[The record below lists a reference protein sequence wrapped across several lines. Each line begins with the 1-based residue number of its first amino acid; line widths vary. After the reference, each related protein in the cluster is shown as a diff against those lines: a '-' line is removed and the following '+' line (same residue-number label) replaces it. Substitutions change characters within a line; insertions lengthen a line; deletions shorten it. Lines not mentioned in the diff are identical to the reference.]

1 MKSFKKFK
9 HSSNTY
15 SFLYRLIDLVSIIFA
30 LFLATV
36 IYDTTFS
43 KDHLI
48 MVLIVSVVFLY
59 VAEALELYQSW
70 RVGSF
75 NRMTLTVWGSLIV
88 AFMVLLVLSF
98 MFKYSEQISRMV
110 VGIWSVLTLLFCF
123 MSRVISHQFKVARR
137 KLGINLKKVG
147 IIGATRAGS
156 ELYNEMMKNDELGF
170 QFVGF
175 FDDRKQS
182 RTYRDLVVLNNV
194 EKAIESAQRGEID
207 VLYIALPLMA
217 EHRVSKIITLLGDTT
232 ADVHIVPDILMS
244 SLVHARITHVGNI
257 DTLSIFESPY
267 LGTKLWLKRTLDLL
281 VSICILVLITPMLM
295 VISVAIKLTSKGPV
309 LFKQHRYGL
318 RGDDILVWKFRT
330 MTVMDSG
337 KGDVIQATKNDS
349 RITALGRFLR
359 RTSLDELPQF
369 FNVLKGDMSVVG
381 PRPHA
386 VAHNEEYR
394 RKVQFYMLRHQVKPG
409 ITGWA
414 QISGWRG
421 ETDTLEKMEKRIE
434 FDLHYIKNWSLWLDI
449 KIIFLTIFKGFVGQN
464 AY

>member
-1 MKSFKKFK
+1 
-9 HSSNTY
+9 
-15 SFLYRLIDLVSIIFA
+15 
-30 LFLATV
+30 
-36 IYDTTFS
+36 
-43 KDHLI
+43 

-59 VAEALELYQSW
+59 MAEALELYQSW

-75 NRMTLTVWGSLIV
+75 NRMTLTVWGSLTV

-98 MFKYSEQISRMV
+98 MFKYSEQISRMT

-123 MSRVISHQFKVARR
+123 MSRVVSHQFKVARR

-156 ELYNEMMKNDELGF
+156 DLYNEMMQNDELGF

-175 FDDRKQS
+175 FDDREQS
-182 RTYRDLVVLNNV
+182 RAYRDLVVLNNV
-194 EKAIESAQRGEID
+194 EKAIEKAQRGEID

-217 EHRVSKIITLLGDTT
+217 EHRISKIITLLGDTT
-232 ADVHIVPDILMS
+232 VDVHVVPDILMS

-267 LGTKLWLKRTLDLL
+267 LGTKLWLKRTLDLI
-281 VSICILVLITPMLM
+281 VSSCILLLIMPMLI

-337 KGDVIQATKNDS
+337 NGDVIQATKNDS

-369 FNVLKGDMSVVG
+369 FNVIKGDMSVVG